1 MTIFEQ
7 VTLLLVKLQMKEIS
21 SSKQRSHTREAG
33 LWTLGLWTPGRLDS
47 GRLDSAR
54 LDVLTQDAW
63 TLGLWTIGRFDSAQ
77 VFSRIF
83 TTTVEHL
90 NFTEHSQLFQIFTG
104 LYIEKTLFFIDKA
117 KNNFEIKTIK

>member
-1 MTIFEQ
+1 MVCIQTFPQNVLNDNIWTGDTIVGKATNERNFEQ
-7 VTLLLVKLQMKEIS
+7 
-21 SSKQRSHTREAG
+21 
-33 LWTLGLWTPGRLDS
+33 
-47 GRLDSAR
+47 
-54 LDVLTQDAW
+54 
-63 TLGLWTIGRFDSAQ
+63 TIGRFDSAQ